1 MGYVRIKRDRP
12 SLLTQARSTLYPLRG
27 NNFHQHPPLSRE
39 HKGRRKEESNSVLA
53 YVARRIVY
61 VIPIVISVALV
72 CFLLVH
78 ITPGDPLVAVLPAD
92 ASQELANQLRIA
104 YGFDRPLPV
113 QFGLWLWKAV
123 NGDLGHSIATGR
135 PVLSE
140 VMRAVGNTV
149 TLAIAAAMIGFSLGL
164 LFGLIAGYFR
174 DTWID
179 KVATSIAVAA
189 GPGGSGAWGWDWE
202 HIRYLILPAI
212 TTSVI
217 PMGIVTRT
225 VRALTG
231 DILSQDFVEAL
242 RAKGLRETSVFRH
255 VIKNAAPTAMA
266 VMGLQLGY
274 MLGGSILIETV
285 FSWPGSGLLLNSA
298 IFQRDLPLLQGTIL
312 VLALFF
318 VFLNLMVDIAQAAI
332 DPRIKRS

>member
-1 MGYVRIKRDRP
+1 MRA
-12 SLLTQARSTLYPLRG
+12 T
-27 NNFHQHPPLSRE
+27 FSR
-39 HKGRRKEESNSVLA
+39 KGRRRELLVFA
-53 YVARRIVY
+53 YIARRIVY

-92 ASQELANQLRIA
+92 ASQELAAQLRTA

-113 QFGLWLWKAV
+113 QFGLWLWRALH
-123 NGDLGHSIATGR
+123 GDLGSSIATGR
-135 PVLSE
+135 PVLTE

-149 TLAIAAAMIGFSLGL
+149 TLAIAAALIGFTLGL
-164 LFGLIAGYFR
+164 FFGLVAGYFR

-179 KVATSIAVAA
+179 KVATSIAIA
-189 GPGGSGAWGWDWE
+189 GVSVPHYWLGMVLVIIFSVQ
-202 HIRYLILPAI
+202 LNCLPAV

-242 RAKGLRETSVFRH
+242 RAKGLRETHVFRH
-255 VIKNAAPTAMA
+255 VIKNAAPTALA

-285 FSWPGSGLLLNSA
+285 FSWPGSGFLLNSA

-312 VLALFF
+312 ILALFF
-318 VFLNLMVDIAQAAI
+318 VALNLLVDIAQASI

>member
-1 MGYVRIKRDRP
+1 MLVYIV
-12 SLLTQARSTLYPLRG
+12 
-27 NNFHQHPPLSRE
+27 
-39 HKGRRKEESNSVLA
+39 
-53 YVARRIVY
+53 RRIVY

-92 ASQELANQLRIA
+92 ASQELAQQLRVA

-113 QFGLWLWKAV
+113 QFGLWLWRAV
-123 NGDLGHSIATGR
+123 HGDLGNSIATGR
-135 PVLSE
+135 AVLTE
-140 VMRAVGNTV
+140 VLRAVGNTV
-149 TLAIAAAMIGFSLGL
+149 TLAIAAALIGFTLGL
-164 LFGLIAGYFR
+164 FFGLIAGYFR

-179 KVATSIAVAA
+179 KVATSIAIAGVSVPHYWLGMVLVIIFSVQLNWLPAVGA
-189 GPGGSGAWGWDWE
+189 GPGGSGSWAWDWE
-202 HIRYLILPAI
+202 HMRYLVLPAI

-242 RAKGLRETSVFRH
+242 RAKGLRETDVFRH
-255 VIKNAAPTAMA
+255 VIKNAAPTALA

-318 VFLNLMVDIAQAAI
+318 VALNLLVDIAQASI

>member
-1 MGYVRIKRDRP
+1 M
-12 SLLTQARSTLYPLRG
+12 
-27 NNFHQHPPLSRE
+27 
-39 HKGRRKEESNSVLA
+39 LA
-53 YVARRIVY
+53 YISRRIVY

-78 ITPGDPLVAVLPAD
+78 LAPGDPLVAVLPAD
-92 ASQELANQLRIA
+92 ASQELAAQLRAA

-113 QFGLWLWKAV
+113 QFGLWVWKALH
-123 NGDLGHSIATGR
+123 GDLGTSIATGR

-140 VMRAVGNTV
+140 VMRAVGNTIM
-149 TLAIAAAMIGFSLGL
+149 LALAAALIGFTLGL
-164 LFGLIAGYFR
+164 AFGLLAGYFR
-174 DTWID
+174 GRWID
-179 KVATSIAVAA
+179 RLATAVAVAGVSVPHYWLGIVLVIVFSVQLNWLPAVGA
-189 GPGGSGAWGWDWE
+189 GPGGSSDWAWDWT
-202 HIRYLILPAI
+202 HLQFLVLPAL
-212 TTSVI
+212 TTAAI

-242 RAKGLRETSVFRH
+242 RAKGLRETGVFRH
-255 VIKNAAPTAMA
+255 VLRNAAPTAMA

-285 FSWPGSGLLLNSA
+285 FSWPGTGLLLNSA

-318 VFLNLMVDIAQAAI
+318 VFLNLLVDIAQASI